1 MNLENYYFFLLII
14 LMDNTNHFNIRTTLN
29 FIHENKK
36 NNINIK
42 ERIYLAK
49 YFFENCK
56 YNQTYNNTYQ
66 NEICN
71 KLRNILFDY

>member
-1 MNLENYYFFLLII
+1 MENI
-14 LMDNTNHFNIRTTLN
+14 NHFNIRTTLN

-71 KLRNILFDY
+71 KLRNILFDYKP